1 MNNNNNSRIID
12 TLKSVLHIRKEPVA
26 LKAWKEE
33 PASVEIYQG
42 NAFPGLCTQIGEV
55 LDGKRTFYTTRE
67 HCFCTGGVV
76 AIGVAEPVPEEQR
89 DEMIQVHAA
98 ISKTYKDFATAVG
111 YENEMARRIPRVDG
125 SYAALQVGLLC
136 EVQQPE
142 LVLIFC
148 TPGAADILN
157 RAYCYVAGEP
167 VQGFGGNGGCPFIIQ
182 YPFVTKKPSFSYSDV
197 AWRKYV
203 GLADEELSMGFPYTC
218 LVQCV
223 EELPEVAAAY
233 RKYGEPV
240 EE

>member
-1 MNNNNNSRIID
+1 MNNSQIIE
-12 TLKSVLHIRKEPVA
+12 TLKSVMHLKKEPVA

-33 PASVEIYQG
+33 PSSVEKYQG

-55 LDGKRTFYTTRE
+55 LEGKKTFYTTLE

-76 AIGVAEPVPEEQR
+76 ATGVAEPVPEEQR
-89 DEMIQVHAA
+89 DEMIQVHAS
-98 ISKTYKDFATAVG
+98 ISKAYKDFATAVG
-111 YENEMARRIPRVDG
+111 YENEMAKRIPRVAG
-125 SYAALQVGLLC
+125 SNAALQVGLLRDI
-136 EVQQPE
+136 QQPD

-157 RAYCYVAGEP
+157 RAYCYVTGEP

-182 YPFVTKKPSFSYSDV
+182 YPFVTKKPSFSYSDI
-197 AWRKYV
+197 AWRKYI
-203 GLADEELSMGFPYTC
+203 GLADEELSMGFPYAC
-218 LVQCV
+218 LV
-223 EELPEVAAAY
+223 EFIDELPAVADAY

>member
-1 MNNNNNSRIID
+1 MNNSQIIE
-12 TLKSVLHIRKEPVA
+12 TLKSVMHLKKEPVA

-33 PASVEIYQG
+33 PSSVEKYQG

-55 LDGKRTFYTTRE
+55 LEGKKTFYTTLE

-76 AIGVAEPVPEEQR
+76 ATGVAEPVPEEQR
-89 DEMIQVHAA
+89 DEMIQVHAS
-98 ISKTYKDFATAVG
+98 ISKAYKNFATAVG
-111 YENEMARRIPRVDG
+111 YENEMAKRIPSVAG
-125 SYAALQVGLLC
+125 SNVALQVGLLRDI
-136 EVQQPE
+136 QQPD

-157 RAYCYVAGEP
+157 RAYCYVTGEP

-182 YPFVTKKPSFSYSDV
+182 YPFVTKKPSFSYSDI
-197 AWRKYV
+197 AWRKYI
-203 GLADEELSMGFPYTC
+203 GLADEELSMGFPYAC
-218 LVQCV
+218 LV
-223 EELPEVAAAY
+223 EFIDELPAVADAY

>member
-1 MNNNNNSRIID
+1 MNNNNSQIID
-12 TLKSVLHIRKEPVA
+12 TLKSVLHIRKAPVA

-76 AIGVAEPVPEEQR
+76 ATGVAEPVPEEQR

-98 ISKTYKDFATAVG
+98 ISKTYKDFATAVD
-111 YENEMARRIPRVDG
+111 YENEMARRIPRVVD
-125 SYAALQVGLLC
+125 SHAALQVGLLS
-136 EVQQPE
+136 EIQQPD

-148 TPGAADILN
+148 TPAAADILN
-157 RAYCYVAGEP
+157 RAYCYAAGEP

-203 GLADEELSMGFPYTC
+203 GLADEELSMGFPYEC
-218 LVQCV
+218 LVQCI

>member
-1 MNNNNNSRIID
+1 MNSNNSKIID
-12 TLKSVLHIRKEPVA
+12 TLKSVLQIRKAPVA
-26 LKAWKEE
+26 LKAWREE

-55 LDGKRTFYTTRE
+55 LDGKKTFYTTRD

-76 AIGVAEPVPEEQR
+76 ATGVAEPVPEEQR

-125 SYAALQVGLLC
+125 SHAALQVGLLS
-136 EVQQPE
+136 EIQQPD

-203 GLADEELSMGFPYTC
+203 GLADEELSMGFPYAC

>member
-1 MNNNNNSRIID
+1 MMNNSQIIE
-12 TLKSVLHIRKEPVA
+12 TLKSVMHLKKEPVA

-33 PASVEIYQG
+33 PSSVEKYQG

-55 LDGKRTFYTTRE
+55 LEGKKTFYTTLE

-76 AIGVAEPVPEEQR
+76 ATGVAEPVPEEQR
-89 DEMIQVHAA
+89 DEMIQVHAS
-98 ISKTYKDFATAVG
+98 ISKAYKDFATAVG
-111 YENEMARRIPRVDG
+111 YENEMAKRIPSVAG
-125 SYAALQVGLLC
+125 SNVALQVGLLRDI
-136 EVQQPE
+136 QQPD

-157 RAYCYVAGEP
+157 RAYCYVTGEP

-182 YPFVTKKPSFSYSDV
+182 YPFVTKKPSFSYSDI
-197 AWRKYV
+197 AWRKYI
-203 GLADEELSMGFPYTC
+203 GLADEELSMGFPYAC
-218 LVQCV
+218 LV
-223 EELPEVAAAY
+223 EFIDELPAVADAY

>member
-1 MNNNNNSRIID
+1 MMNNSQIIE
-12 TLKSVLHIRKEPVA
+12 TLKSVLHLKKEPVA

-33 PASVEIYQG
+33 PSSVEKYQG

-55 LDGKRTFYTTRE
+55 LEGKKTFYTTLE

-76 AIGVAEPVPEEQR
+76 ATGVAEPVPEEQR
-89 DEMIQVHAA
+89 DEMIQVHAS
-98 ISKTYKDFATAVG
+98 ISKAYKNFATAVG
-111 YENEMARRIPRVDG
+111 YENEMAKRIPSVAG
-125 SYAALQVGLLC
+125 SNVALQVGLLRDI
-136 EVQQPE
+136 QQPD

-157 RAYCYVAGEP
+157 RAYCYVTGEP

-182 YPFVTKKPSFSYSDV
+182 YPFVTKKPSFSYSDI
-197 AWRKYV
+197 AWRKYI
-203 GLADEELSMGFPYTC
+203 GLADEELSMGFPYAC
-218 LVQCV
+218 LV
-223 EELPEVAAAY
+223 EFIDELPAVADAY

>member
-1 MNNNNNSRIID
+1 MMNNSQIIE
-12 TLKSVLHIRKEPVA
+12 TLKSVLHLKKEPVA

-33 PASVEIYQG
+33 PSSVEKYPG

-55 LDGKRTFYTTRE
+55 LEGKKTFYTTLE

-76 AIGVAEPVPEEQR
+76 ATGVAEPVPEEQR

-98 ISKTYKDFATAVG
+98 ISKAYKDFATAAG
-111 YENEMARRIPRVDG
+111 YENEMAKRIPRVVG
-125 SYAALQVGLLC
+125 SNAALQVGLLRDI
-136 EVQQPE
+136 QQPD

-157 RAYCYVAGEP
+157 RAYCYVTGEP

-197 AWRKYV
+197 SWRKYI
-203 GLADEELSMGFPYTC
+203 GLADEELSMGFPYAC
-218 LVQCV
+218 LV
-223 EELPEVAAAY
+223 EFIDELPAVADAY

>member
-1 MNNNNNSRIID
+1 MNNRLIID
-12 TLKSVLHIRKEPVA
+12 TLKSVLHLKKEPVA

-33 PASVEIYQG
+33 PPSVEKYQG

-55 LDGKRTFYTTRE
+55 LAGKKTFYTTLE

-76 AIGVAEPVPEEQR
+76 ATGVAEPVPEDQR
-89 DEMIQVHAA
+89 DEMIQVHAS
-98 ISKTYKDFATAVG
+98 ISKTYKDFATAID
-111 YENEMARRIPRVDG
+111 YENQMARRIPRVEKRN
-125 SYAALQVGLLC
+125 AAVQVGLLHDI
-136 EVQQPE
+136 EQPD

-157 RAYCYVAGEP
+157 RAYCYVTGEP
-167 VQGFGGNGGCPFIIQ
+167 MQGFGGNGGCPFIIQ
-182 YPFVTKKPSFSYSDV
+182 YPFVTGKPSFSYSDV

-203 GLADEELSMGFPYTC
+203 GLADEELSMGFPYAC
-218 LVQCV
+218 LEQFIG
-223 EELPEVAAAY
+223 ELPGVASAY

>member
-1 MNNNNNSRIID
+1 MMNNSQIIE
-12 TLKSVLHIRKEPVA
+12 TLKSVMHLKKEPVA

-33 PASVEIYQG
+33 PSSVEKYQG

-55 LDGKRTFYTTRE
+55 LEGKKTFYTTLE

-76 AIGVAEPVPEEQR
+76 ATGVAEPVPEEQR
-89 DEMIQVHAA
+89 DEMIQVHAS
-98 ISKTYKDFATAVG
+98 ISKAYKDFATAVG
-111 YENEMARRIPRVDG
+111 YENEMAKRIPSVAG
-125 SYAALQVGLLC
+125 SNAALQVGLLRDI
-136 EVQQPE
+136 QQPD

-157 RAYCYVAGEP
+157 RAYCYVTGEP

-182 YPFVTKKPSFSYSDV
+182 YPFVTKKPSFSYSDI
-197 AWRKYV
+197 AWRKYI
-203 GLADEELSMGFPYTC
+203 GLADEELSMGFPYAC
-218 LVQCV
+218 LV
-223 EELPEVAAAY
+223 EFIDELPAVADAY

>member
-1 MNNNNNSRIID
+1 MNNLQILE
-12 TLKSVLHIRKEPVA
+12 TLKNILHLKKEPVA
-26 LKAWKEE
+26 LKAWKEA
-33 PASVEIYQG
+33 PPSVEKYRG

-55 LDGKRTFYTTRE
+55 LAGKKTFYTTLE

-76 AIGVAEPVPEEQR
+76 ATGVAEPVPEDQR

-98 ISKTYKDFATAVG
+98 ISKTYKDFATAID
-111 YENEMARRIPRVDG
+111 YENQMARRIPRVEQRN
-125 SYAALQVGLLC
+125 AAVQVGLLRHI
-136 EVQQPE
+136 EQPD

-157 RAYCYVAGEP
+157 RAYCYFAGEP

-182 YPFVTKKPSFSYSDV
+182 YPFVTGKPSFSYSDV

-203 GLADEELSMGFPYTC
+203 GLADEELSMGFPYAC
-218 LVQCV
+218 LEQFI
-223 EELPEVAAAY
+223 EELPAVADAY

>member
-1 MNNNNNSRIID
+1 MNNNSRIIE
-12 TLKSVLHIRKEPVA
+12 TLKNVLHIKKEPVA
-26 LKAWKEE
+26 LKVWNEE
-33 PASVEIYQG
+33 PVSVEIYQG

-76 AIGVAEPVPEEQR
+76 ATGVAEPVPEEQR

-111 YENEMARRIPRVDG
+111 YENEMARRIPRVDC
-125 SYAALQVGLLC
+125 SYAALQVGLLS
-136 EVQQPE
+136 EIQQPD

-157 RAYCYVAGEP
+157 RAYCYVTGEP

-203 GLADEELSMGFPYTC
+203 GLADAELSMGFPYPC
-218 LVQCV
+218 LAQCV

>member
-1 MNNNNNSRIID
+1 MNINNSKIID
-12 TLKSVLHIRKEPVA
+12 TLKSVLQIRKAPVA

-55 LDGKRTFYTTRE
+55 LDGKKTFYTTRE

-76 AIGVAEPVPEEQR
+76 ATGVAEPVPEEQR

-111 YENEMARRIPRVDG
+111 YENEMARRIPRVD
-125 SYAALQVGLLC
+125 SSHAALQVGLLS
-136 EVQQPE
+136 EIQQPD

-203 GLADEELSMGFPYTC
+203 GLADEELSMGFPYAC
-218 LVQCV
+218 LLQCI

-233 RKYGEPV
+233 LKYGEPI

>member
-1 MNNNNNSRIID
+1 MMNNSQIIE
-12 TLKSVLHIRKEPVA
+12 TLKSVLHLKKEPVA

-33 PASVEIYQG
+33 PSSIEKYQG

-55 LDGKRTFYTTRE
+55 LEGKKTFYTTLE

-76 AIGVAEPVPEEQR
+76 ATGVAAPVPEEQR
-89 DEMIQVHAA
+89 DEMIQVHAS

-111 YENEMARRIPRVDG
+111 YENEMAKRIPRVAG
-125 SYAALQVGLLC
+125 SNAALQVGLLRDI
-136 EVQQPE
+136 QQPD

-157 RAYCYVAGEP
+157 RAYCYVTGEP

-197 AWRKYV
+197 AWRKYI
-203 GLADEELSMGFPYTC
+203 GLADEELSMGFPYAC
-218 LVQCV
+218 LV
-223 EELPEVAAAY
+223 EFIDELPAVADAY

>member
-1 MNNNNNSRIID
+1 MNNNNIRIID
-12 TLKSVLHIRKEPVA
+12 TLKSILHIRKEPVA

-76 AIGVAEPVPEEQR
+76 ATGVADPVPEEQR

-125 SYAALQVGLLC
+125 SHAALQVGLLS
-136 EVQQPE
+136 EIQQPD

-203 GLADEELSMGFPYTC
+203 GLADEELSMGFPYAC

>member
-1 MNNNNNSRIID
+1 MNSNNSKIID
-12 TLKSVLHIRKEPVA
+12 TLKSVLQIRKAPVA
-26 LKAWKEE
+26 LKAWREE

-55 LDGKRTFYTTRE
+55 LDGKKTFYTTRD

-76 AIGVAEPVPEEQR
+76 ATGVAEPVPEEQR

-111 YENEMARRIPRVDG
+111 YENEMAKRIPRVAG
-125 SYAALQVGLLC
+125 SHAALQVGLLRDI
-136 EVQQPE
+136 QQPD

-203 GLADEELSMGFPYTC
+203 GLADEELSMGFPYAC

>member
-1 MNNNNNSRIID
+1 MNNSQIIE
-12 TLKSVLHIRKEPVA
+12 TLKSVMHLKKEPVA

-33 PASVEIYQG
+33 PSSVEKYQG

-55 LDGKRTFYTTRE
+55 LEGKKTFYTTLE

-76 AIGVAEPVPEEQR
+76 ATGVAEPVPEEQR
-89 DEMIQVHAA
+89 DEMIQVHAS
-98 ISKTYKDFATAVG
+98 ISKAYKDFATAVG
-111 YENEMARRIPRVDG
+111 YENEMAKRIPSVAG
-125 SYAALQVGLLC
+125 SNVALQVGLLRDI
-136 EVQQPE
+136 QQPD

-157 RAYCYVAGEP
+157 RAYCYVTGEP

-182 YPFVTKKPSFSYSDV
+182 YPFVTKKPSFSYSDI
-197 AWRKYV
+197 AWRKYI
-203 GLADEELSMGFPYTC
+203 GLADEELSMGFPYAC
-218 LVQCV
+218 LV
-223 EELPEVAAAY
+223 EFIDELPAVADAY

>member
-1 MNNNNNSRIID
+1 MMDNSQIIN
-12 TLKSVLHIRKEPVA
+12 TLKSVLHIKKEPIA
-26 LKAWKEE
+26 LKAWAEE
-33 PASVEIYQG
+33 PASVGIYQG

-55 LDGKRTFYTTRE
+55 LNGKKTFYTTRE

-76 AIGVAEPVPEEQR
+76 ATGVAEPVPEEQR

-111 YENEMARRIPRVDG
+111 YENEMARHIPRVDG
-125 SYAALQVGLLC
+125 SNAALQVGLLC
-136 EVQQPE
+136 DIQQPD

-203 GLADEELSMGFPYTC
+203 GLADEELSMGFPYAC
-218 LVQCV
+218 LVQCI

>member
-1 MNNNNNSRIID
+1 MNNSQIIE
-12 TLKSVLHIRKEPVA
+12 TLKSVLHLKKEPVA

-33 PASVEIYQG
+33 PSSVEKYQG

-55 LDGKRTFYTTRE
+55 LEGKKTFYTTLE

-76 AIGVAEPVPEEQR
+76 ATGVAEPVPEEQR
-89 DEMIQVHAA
+89 DEMIQVHAS
-98 ISKTYKDFATAVG
+98 ISKAYKDFATAVG
-111 YENEMARRIPRVDG
+111 YENEMAKRIPSVAG
-125 SYAALQVGLLC
+125 SNVALQVGLLRDI
-136 EVQQPE
+136 QQPD

-157 RAYCYVAGEP
+157 RAYCYVTGEP

-197 AWRKYV
+197 AWRKYI
-203 GLADEELSMGFPYTC
+203 GLADEELSMGFPYAC
-218 LVQCV
+218 LV
-223 EELPEVAAAY
+223 EFIDELPAVADAY

>member
-1 MNNNNNSRIID
+1 MMNNSQIIE
-12 TLKSVLHIRKEPVA
+12 TLKSVMHLKKEPVA

-33 PASVEIYQG
+33 PSSVEKYQG

-55 LDGKRTFYTTRE
+55 LEGKKTFYTTLE

-76 AIGVAEPVPEEQR
+76 ATGVAEPVPEEQR
-89 DEMIQVHAA
+89 DEMIQVHAS
-98 ISKTYKDFATAVG
+98 ISKAYKNFATAVG
-111 YENEMARRIPRVDG
+111 YENEMAKRIPSVAG
-125 SYAALQVGLLC
+125 SNVALQVGLLRDI
-136 EVQQPE
+136 QQPD

-157 RAYCYVAGEP
+157 RAYCYVTGEP

-182 YPFVTKKPSFSYSDV
+182 YPFVTKKPSFSYSDI
-197 AWRKYV
+197 AWRKYI
-203 GLADEELSMGFPYTC
+203 GLADEELSMGFPYAC
-218 LVQCV
+218 LV
-223 EELPEVAAAY
+223 EFIDELPAVADAY

>member
-1 MNNNNNSRIID
+1 MNTNNSKIID
-12 TLKSVLHIRKEPVA
+12 TLKSVLQIRKAPVA
-26 LKAWKEE
+26 LKAWREE

-55 LDGKRTFYTTRE
+55 LDGKKTFYTTRD

-76 AIGVAEPVPEEQR
+76 ATGVAEPVPEEQR

-125 SYAALQVGLLC
+125 SHAALQVGLLS
-136 EVQQPE
+136 EIQQPD

-203 GLADEELSMGFPYTC
+203 GLADEELSMGFPYAC